1 MINLPTH
8 SSDNH
13 AELFDRA
20 RLLLASQSLPAFRN
34 ISIEAR
40 QGRVTLRGELPSF
53 YQRQLAVSLVRR
65 IAGVIQVIDE
75 LAVAPRGGTYAAAS
89 A

>member
-1 MINLPTH
+1 MISLPTH
-8 SSDNH
+8 VSDDH
-13 AELFDRA
+13 ADLFDRA
-20 RLLLASQSLPAFRN
+20 RLLLAAQAAPAFRN

-40 QGRVTLRGELPSF
+40 QGRVTLRGELSSF

-65 IAGVIQVIDE
+65 IAGVIQVVDE
-75 LAVAPRGGTYAAAS
+75 LAVAPRGEANVAAS